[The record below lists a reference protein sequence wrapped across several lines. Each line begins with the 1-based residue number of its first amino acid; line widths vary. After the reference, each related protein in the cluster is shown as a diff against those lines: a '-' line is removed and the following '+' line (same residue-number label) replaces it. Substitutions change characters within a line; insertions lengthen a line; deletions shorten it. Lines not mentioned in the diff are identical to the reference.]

1 MIAFDPGP
9 WWAIPPLAKI
19 APIRCARGFLFF
31 WAFNRIPI
39 HWCGSEVAFQGGV
52 PTQYPVSGAFR
63 GVTRTSTDQP
73 ILEDQHK
80 ASDSDCKPPGL
91 PQRLRVMR
99 R

>member
-52 PTQYPVSGAFR
+52 
-63 GVTRTSTDQP
+63 TRTSTDQP
-73 ILEDQHK
+73 ILKDQHK